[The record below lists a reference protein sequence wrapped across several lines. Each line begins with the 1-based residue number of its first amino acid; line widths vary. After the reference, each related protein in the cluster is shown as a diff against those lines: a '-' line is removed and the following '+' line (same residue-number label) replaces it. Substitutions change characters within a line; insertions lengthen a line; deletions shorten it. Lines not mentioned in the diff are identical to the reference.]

1 VKDPAY
7 DPSRYVVDLAAPG
20 CVNTVPEAT
29 LHAVAEGGTFAGDTV
44 SGRDAEAQRV
54 MEGLASV
61 GVDIGAVC
69 ADLESA
75 GVASFID
82 SWESLRTTVER
93 ALDAD

>member
-1 VKDPAY
+1 
-7 DPSRYVVDLAAPG
+7 
-20 CVNTVPEAT
+20 
-29 LHAVAEGGTFAGDTV
+29 
-44 SGRDAEAQRV
+44 V